1 LSFEDIPAG
10 YSLTSCHGLYQQG
23 TAVVATQVASASA
36 AATPGRAALGWR
48 VLQPAS
54 TALTVQRTR
63 DGSGWIDLATVLADG
78 DGHVEY
84 VDTNVQTG
92 VRYGYRLRWSDTRT
106 GMQTGGE
113 VWAEIPSGYRF
124 AMHRVSPNPSHGN
137 VAIDFEIAEPGSVRV
152 ELIDVAG
159 RCVASRV
166 LTSLAAGTHMV
177 PITPTEALPPGVY
190 MARIRAGAHVA
201 QSRVILIR

>member
-1 LSFEDIPAG
+1 
-10 YSLTSCHGLYQQG
+10 
-23 TAVVATQVASASA
+23 
-36 AATPGRAALGWR
+36 
-48 VLQPAS
+48 
-54 TALTVQRTR
+54 
-63 DGSGWIDLATVLADG
+63 
-78 DGHVEY
+78 
-84 VDTNVQTG
+84 
-92 VRYGYRLRWSDTRT
+92 
-106 GMQTGGE
+106 MQTGGE